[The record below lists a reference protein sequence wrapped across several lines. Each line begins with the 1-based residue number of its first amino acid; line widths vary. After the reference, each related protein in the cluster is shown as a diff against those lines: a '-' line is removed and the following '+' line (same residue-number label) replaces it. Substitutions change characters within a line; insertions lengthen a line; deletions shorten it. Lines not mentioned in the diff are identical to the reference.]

1 MNTERLLCSTNPN
14 SKHICQEIRHCLLK
28 QVRVFCFILCSY
40 GHRPGIAKSKGPEN
54 VFIFPLPVAPD
65 ESTHANFAEL
75 FHQLLKFPQKRVADQ
90 ETGSGNCSAIKM
102 IFWSVSAAAYLEQES
117 HGSCSSQIE
126 PQASDIISPTLI
138 TIKKIALF
146 FHLPLGFLIDE
157 PIPLNREF

>member
-1 MNTERLLCSTNPN
+1 MNTERPLCSTNPN
-14 SKHICQEIRHCLLK
+14 SQHICQEIRHHLLN
-28 QVRVFCFILCSY
+28 QAHVFCFILCSY
-40 GHRPGIAKSKGPEN
+40 GCRAGSAKSKGPGN

-75 FHQLLKFPQKRVADQ
+75 FHQLLKFLQKHVADQ

-117 HGSCSSQIE
+117 RGSCSSQIE

-138 TIKKIALF
+138 TIQKLPFFFFFTCLWAFWLMNLF
-146 FHLPLGFLIDE
+146 T
-157 PIPLNREF
+157 